1 MNVWKKRLLILL
13 GAVCLSISSV
23 QAESFKEDM
32 SSALPKEFSYTD
44 IAGDYSI
51 QFLGQSMEYHMGQ
64 VSFVDPKTENFSSGY
79 LIAGTLPSQVSAY
92 LLPYFKL
99 NLSSSEW
106 TGLLY
111 MNKQILNEDSPLMSE
126 IRKTMGSW
134 AERVIGTEGRANL
147 KIHFTEM
154 EPLRKVTLQSL
165 LYTAGG
171 KIIFDSD
178 GLIYPMYSRM
188 YFMRNGNDIDMLML
202 LTPDEG
208 KQPLVFAIDDAAK
221 AMYTKRLGSL

>member
-1 MNVWKKRLLILL
+1 
-13 GAVCLSISSV
+13 
-23 QAESFKEDM
+23 
-32 SSALPKEFSYTD
+32 
-44 IAGDYSI
+44 
-51 QFLGQSMEYHMGQ
+51 
-64 VSFVDPKTENFSSGY
+64 
-79 LIAGTLPSQVSAY
+79 
-92 LLPYFKL
+92 
-99 NLSSSEW
+99 
-106 TGLLY
+106 
-111 MNKQILNEDSPLMSE
+111 MNKQILNEDSPLMLE

-178 GLIYPMYSRM
+178 GLIYP
-188 YFMRNGNDIDMLML
+188 IDMLML

>member
-1 MNVWKKRLLILL
+1 MNAWKKRLLILL

-51 QFLGQSMEYHMGQ
+51 QFLGQPMKYHMGQ

-79 LIAGTLPSQVSAY
+79 LIAGPLPSQVSAY

-111 MNKQILNEDSPLMSE
+111 MNKQILNEDSPLMLE

-147 KIHFTEM
+147 
-154 EPLRKVTLQSL
+154 
-165 LYTAGG
+165 
-171 KIIFDSD
+171 
-178 GLIYPMYSRM
+178 
-188 YFMRNGNDIDMLML
+188 
-202 LTPDEG
+202 
-208 KQPLVFAIDDAAK
+208 
-221 AMYTKRLGSL
+221 